1 MKHTLKTAQI
11 ADFLK
16 KQCFKRNTNYK
27 NYWFYVKI
35 CVSRGTL
42 TTKITNFL
50 KKAYPKRNTNCKN
63 CWFFE
68 KNNVSCGTKSINI
81 EYFRKKQRFTWNT
94 RQKNAPWLT
103 TLLVIAKKL
112 TIYGG
117 YFCCFFLFHVK
128 PTGVFGVILRF
139 FGNFK
144 PPKHMFACFL
154 VVSCE
159 TPGIFFGIM

>member
-1 MKHTLKTAQI
+1 MKHALKTAQI

-16 KQCFKRNTNYK
+16 KPCFKRNTNYK

-42 TTKITNFL
+42 TTKITDFL

-68 KNNVSCGTKSINI
+68 KNNASRGTKVKNT
-81 EYFRKKQRFTWNT
+81 EYFRKNNVSRGTDT
-94 RQKNAPWLT
+94 
-103 TLLVIAKKL
+103 KKRSL
-112 TIYGG
+112 AHHFACRCKKIIIYGG

-128 PTGVFGVILRF
+128 QPGFLALYCVFLVILSRQ
-139 FGNFK
+139 NTCL
-144 PPKHMFACFL
+144 PVFL

>member
-1 MKHTLKTAQI
+1 MFRETLDLYVKRI
-11 ADFLK
+11 LDFLIY
-16 KQCFKRNTNYK
+16 TK
-27 NYWFYVKI
+27 NYFIRKNI
-35 CVSRGTL
+35 LRKNAVSRGT
-42 TTKITNFL
+42 KV
-50 KKAYPKRNTNCKN
+50 KNT
-63 CWFFE
+63 
-68 KNNVSCGTKSINI
+68 

-144 PPKHMFACFL
+144 PPKHMFACFFG
-154 VVSCE
+154 CFMWN
-159 TPGIFFGIM
+159 TGYFFGIM